1 MEEASSSTGS
11 TGGAMAGI
19 PVIPSTSAAL
29 LANTNLEPE
38 RIAVLQTQLQEY
50 RQKQMDLIGHFQRA
64 QQELSVQHMHNLYTA
79 LQQQQQ
85 LQSLQERSGINPM
98 LISQTSEDATSGPA
112 APLSL
117 ANSLTN
123 LLSSSNGNLS
133 NLSVPQTPTKEH
145 HPTLPPQQPSAPTS
159 SRKSDLPRTN
169 STTISQLTKDRLKNM
184 IANRS
189 KGESNSQSNL
199 MSNVNGHDNSRRLKN
214 SNSQMNVSSPHFEPY
229 RLPTSLAN
237 AHNLQQAS
245 EFQLRKVNS
254 EPNLKMKI
262 RAKLLSKGN
271 SPVQHVQQTNNS
283 QFSFTHP
290 QLKRSDS
297 ETSNMPIDM
306 LPSGSH
312 SNIPHLMLPSP
323 SLPNLAAA
331 TGAFQNLNLPIGQD
345 LTAFMAVANLSPFL
359 SLPSLLNKKL
369 ELGGMT
375 DEGDRN
381 GFSSSA
387 SNSSLASNASLG
399 SHQYQ
404 SLLKQQIRD
413 LVLRRKSLVREDP
426 EGEGMAE
433 SYNGLF
439 SHVKLQQLTALAMES
454 GFNPKLEPTFSTGLG
469 YDPLMARH
477 ECVCSNNSNHVENGE
492 RIQRIWSKLT
502 EEGHVA
508 KCERITAKKASLE
521 QLQMVHSQTYT
532 TFFAVSPTACLKIDA
547 NALPLKRFLQLPCGG
562 IGIDSDTY
570 FNDAST
576 QIAAR
581 LAAGTLIELSS
592 QVAEGRLKNGFA
604 CIRPPGHHA
613 EAEQA
618 LGFCFF
624 NNVAVT
630 AKVLQA
636 KYPVQCAKIAIIDW
650 DVHHGNGTQLSFD
663 DDPNVLYMSLHR
675 HDNGNF
681 FPGTGSVT
689 EIGKGAGKGFSVN
702 IPFSGGVMKD
712 AEYLAAWR
720 TVVEPVLASFC
731 PDFILV
737 SAGFDACHGH
747 VNALGGYE
755 ITPEMF
761 GYMTKCLLSYA
772 NGKVV
777 LALEG
782 GYDLDS
788 ISAAAEQCVQALIG
802 ESDDAGRLC
811 TDSLENLPNQS
822 ALETLQ
828 KVIAIHKGFWP
839 ALHGQEAAINT
850 TEMQWR
856 NVKLQVQM
864 QQQQQLQQQL
874 QQ

>member
-1 MEEASSSTGS
+1 
-11 TGGAMAGI
+11 
-19 PVIPSTSAAL
+19 
-29 LANTNLEPE
+29 
-38 RIAVLQTQLQEY
+38 
-50 RQKQMDLIGHFQRA
+50 MDLIGHFQRA
-64 QQELSVQHMHNLYTA
+64 QQELSVQHMHNLYAA

-85 LQSLQERSGINPM
+85 LQNLQAERSVVNPL
-98 LISQTSEDATSGPA
+98 LISQQSEDQNSGPV

-123 LLSSSNGNLS
+123 LLSTSNG

-145 HPTLPPQQPSAPTS
+145 HPAAPSS
-159 SRKSDLPRTN
+159 NRKCDIPRSN

-199 MSNVNGHDNSRRLKN
+199 TSHTNGNSHDNGKRLKN

-229 RLPTSLAN
+229 RLPNNYSN
-237 AHNLQQAS
+237 AHTLQQAS

-271 SPVQHVQQTNNS
+271 SPVQHIQQNNS

-297 ETSNMPIDM
+297 ETSQNVPLDFMQ
-306 LPSGSH
+306 SS
-312 SNIPHLMLPSP
+312 SQANIPHLMLPSP

-331 TGAFQNLNLPIGQD
+331 GAFNGLSLPIGQD
-345 LTAFMAVANLSPFL
+345 LNVNAFMAVANLSPFL

-369 ELGGMT
+369 ELGGIN
-375 DEGDRN
+375 DEGGEYEFACNPYYSFNISDFLDRN
-381 GFSSSA
+381 SLMGSSST
-387 SNSSLASNASLG
+387 SSLASNASLG
-399 SHQYQ
+399 SNQYQ

-426 EGEGMAE
+426 EAEGLAE
-433 SYNGLF
+433 LYNGFLPQA
-439 SHVKLQQLTALAMES
+439 KLQQLQALAAET
-454 GFNPKLEPTFSTGLG
+454 GLIPRPEPMCSTGLA
-469 YDPLMARH
+469 YDPSMVKH
-477 ECVCSNNSNHVENGE
+477 ECTCGNNASHVENGG
-492 RIQRIWSKLT
+492 RIQSIWSKLI
-502 EEGHVA
+502 EHGHVQR
-508 KCERITAKKASLE
+508 CEKVTAKKASLE
-521 QLQMVHSQTYT
+521 QLQLVHSQTYT

-547 NALPLKRFLQLPCGG
+547 NSLPLKRFLQLPCGG
-562 IGIDSDTY
+562 IGVDSDTY

-576 QIAAR
+576 QTAAR

-613 EAEQA
+613 EHEQA
-618 LGFCFF
+618 MGFCFF

-630 AKVLQA
+630 AKVLQS
-636 KYPVQCAKIAIIDW
+636 KYPEQCAKIAIIDW
-650 DVHHGNGTQLSFD
+650 DVHHGNGTQLSFEE
-663 DDPNVLYMSLHR
+663 DPNVLYVSLHR

-681 FPGTGSVT
+681 FPGTGSVV
-689 EIGKGAGKGFSVN
+689 EIGKNNGKGFTVN
-702 IPFSGGVMKD
+702 IPFSGDVMKD
-712 AEYLAAWR
+712 PEYLAAWR
-720 TVVEPVLASFC
+720 TVVEPILSSFC

-747 VNALGGYE
+747 PNALGGYE
-755 ITPEMF
+755 ISPEMF
-761 GYMTKCLLSYA
+761 GYMTKSLLGYA

-782 GYDLDS
+782 GYDLTS
-788 ISAAAEQCVQALIG
+788 ISASAEQCVQALIG
-802 ESDDAGRLC
+802 ESDDAGRL
-811 TDSLENLPNQS
+811 SSAALETLPNQS

-828 KVIAIHKGFWP
+828 KVIAIHKGYWP
-839 ALHGQEAAINT
+839 ALHGQEATICT

-856 NVKLQVQM
+856 NLKLQVQM
-864 QQQQQLQQQL
+864 QQQQLQQSS
-874 QQ
+874 

>member
-1 MEEASSSTGS
+1 M
-11 TGGAMAGI
+11 I
-19 PVIPSTSAAL
+19 IF
-29 LANTNLEPE
+29 
-38 RIAVLQTQLQEY
+38 QEY

-64 QQELSVQHMHNLYTA
+64 QQELSVQHMHNLYAA

-85 LQSLQERSGINPM
+85 LQNLQNERSAVNPL
-98 LISQTSEDATSGPA
+98 LISQQSSEDQNSGPV

-117 ANSLTN
+117 ASSLTN

-133 NLSVPQTPTKEH
+133 VPQTPTKEH
-145 HPTLPPQQPSAPTS
+145 HPAAPSS
-159 SRKSDLPRTN
+159 NRKCDIPRSN

-199 MSNVNGHDNSRRLKN
+199 VSHGSTLNGNAHENGRKLKN
-214 SNSQMNVSSPHFEPY
+214 SNSQINVSSPHFEPY
-229 RLPTSLAN
+229 KLPTSLAN

-254 EPNLKMKI
+254 EPNLKMRI

-271 SPVQHVQQTNNS
+271 SPVQHVQQTNS
-283 QFSFTHP
+283 QFNFTHP

-297 ETSNMPIDM
+297 ETSQNVPLDFMQSSSQTN
-306 LPSGSH
+306 L
-312 SNIPHLMLPSP
+312 PHLMLPSP

-331 TGAFQNLNLPIGQD
+331 GALGTFNLPVGQD
-345 LTAFMAVANLSPFL
+345 LNAFMAVASLSPFL

-369 ELGGMT
+369 ELGGLT

-381 GFSSSA
+381 GLLSSSSSSSLT
-387 SNSSLASNASLG
+387 SNSSLGA
-399 SHQYQ
+399 HQYQ

-426 EGEGMAE
+426 EGEGVAE
-433 SYNGLF
+433 LYNGLLPQA
-439 SHVKLQQLTALAMES
+439 KLQQLQALAVES
-454 GFNPKLEPTFSTGLG
+454 GLLPKPEPLCTTGLG
-469 YDPLMARH
+469 YDPAMARH
-477 ECVCSNNSNHVENGE
+477 ECCCGNNASHVENGC
-492 RIQRIWSKLT
+492 RITSIWSKLI
-502 EEGHVA
+502 ENGHVQ
-508 KCERITAKKASLE
+508 KCEKITAKKASLE
-521 QLQMVHSQTYT
+521 QLQLVHSQTYT
-532 TFFAVSPTACLKIDA
+532 TFFAVSPTACLKIDSHS
-547 NALPLKRFLQLPCGG
+547 LPLKRFLQLPCGG
-562 IGIDSDTY
+562 IGVDSDTY

-576 QIAAR
+576 QTAAR

-618 LGFCFF
+618 MGFCFF

-630 AKVLQA
+630 AKVLQS

-650 DVHHGNGTQLSFD
+650 DVHHGNGTQLSFE

-689 EIGKGAGKGFSVN
+689 EIGKNNGKGFTVN
-702 IPFSGGVMKD
+702 IPFSGDVMRD
-712 AEYLAAWR
+712 PEYLAAWR
-720 TVVEPVLASFC
+720 TVVEPVLGSFC
-731 PDFILV
+731 PDIILV

-747 VNALGGYE
+747 PNALGGYE
-755 ITPEMF
+755 VTPEMF
-761 GYMTKCLLSYA
+761 GYMTKSLLEYA

-782 GYDLDS
+782 GYDLTS
-788 ISAAAEQCVQALIG
+788 ISDSAEQCVQALIG
-802 ESDDAGRLC
+802 ESDDAGRLS
-811 TDSLENLPNQS
+811 TSALESLPNQS

-828 KVIAIHKGFWP
+828 KVIAIHKGYWP
-839 ALHGQEAAINT
+839 ALNGREAAIST

-856 NVKLQVQM
+856 NLKLQVQM
-864 QQQQQLQQQL
+864 QQQQLQ
-874 QQ
+874 